1 MAVREADIVVTAVG
15 RARLIRGQ
23 DIKPE
28 PSSSTPVPG
37 GVDPMTIATLLEQAV
52 DAAARQLGV

>member
-23 DIKPE
+23 DIKPGA
-28 PSSSTPVPG
+28 V
-37 GVDPMTIATLLEQAV
+37 VV
-52 DAAARQLGV
+52 DAWCRAASVR